1 MNEMRKN
8 IVVPALAVVFALITQ
23 TAISQ
28 TADTTQGWNKSGV
41 FSLNMSQASFT
52 NWAAGGQNS
61 VALNGLLN
69 FTANYKMGKSAW
81 DNALTVGYGKMIQ
94 KGNDLGW
101 VKTDD
106 RIDFQSKYGHKATDK
121 WFYSGLMSF
130 RTQMDNGYNYP
141 DTENRISAL
150 LAPAYL
156 LFSLGMDYKPNPQF
170 SMFLSPLTS
179 KNTIVM
185 DDELSAMG
193 AFGVDPGKKF
203 RPELGAYA
211 NIAYKKDEIVK
222 NVNFLTKLDLFTNYL
237 KNPQNIDVS
246 WEALLVLK
254 VNQFLSA
261 TVNTQLLYDDDVLIK
276 VDEGSE
282 GEPVM
287 GKRVQFKE
295 VIGVGFTYKFI
306 K

>member
-1 MNEMRKN
+1 MRKS
-8 IVVPALAVVFALITQ
+8 IIAFILFVLLAGYQPVLNGQA
-23 TAISQ
+23 
-28 TADTTQGWNKSGV
+28 ADTTLGWSKSGV
-41 FSLNMSQASFT
+41 FSLNMAQASFT

-61 VALNGLLN
+61 VALNGLINLA
-69 FTANYKMGKSAW
+69 ANLKNEKSAW
-81 DNALTVGYGKMIQ
+81 DNALTIGYGKMRQ

-106 RIDFQSKYGHKATDK
+106 RIDFQSKYGQKASEK

-141 DTENRISAL
+141 DTENKISDL

-156 LFSLGMDYKPNPQF
+156 LFSVGMDYKPNPQF
-170 SMFLSPLTS
+170 SVFLSPLTS

-185 DDELSAMG
+185 DEELSAIG
-193 AFGVDPGKKF
+193 AFGVEPGKKF

-237 KNPQNIDVS
+237 KNPQNIDIS
-246 WEALLVLK
+246 WEALLVMK
-254 VNQFLSA
+254 VNEFISA
-261 TVNTQLLYDDDVLIK
+261 TVNTHLLYDDDILIK
-276 VDEGSE
+276 IDEGNE
-282 GEPVM
+282 GEPIM
-287 GKRVQFKE
+287 GKRAQFKE

>member
-1 MNEMRKN
+1 MRRN
-8 IVVPALAVVFALITQ
+8 IVIPALAVVFTLITQ

-69 FTANYKMGKSAW
+69 LTANYKMGKSAW

-287 GKRVQFKE
+287 GKRAQFKE